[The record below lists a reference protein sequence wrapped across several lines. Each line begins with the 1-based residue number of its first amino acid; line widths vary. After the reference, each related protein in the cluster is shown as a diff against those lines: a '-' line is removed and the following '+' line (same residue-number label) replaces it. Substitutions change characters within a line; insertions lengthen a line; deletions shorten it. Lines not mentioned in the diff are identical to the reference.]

1 MEVIKNCLI
10 TQQDSKVLRSW
21 LDDLGTQTY
30 NSSQRYHTGVDL
42 SATSVYAFCSCVCV
56 YVGNDEKDKIAVIV
70 QYDRNRAFR
79 FSNLKSSD
87 VTGGQP
93 LPKGTKIGESD
104 NFVHFE
110 LLTREES
117 EWGVRAG
124 KEDYWKHDPIEYARG
139 DIDLDVSE
147 ESYVFYKVNPDI
159 DINVD
164 YGYIEKLEDR
174 EMTLQFIS
182 SNKVTVFEK
191 KYGHRLNTTEVSYV
205 CVPSKYR
212 YKNKS
217 AEDLIGYLVV
227 IQDVTSNVACYCLV
241 GDIAY
246 NTNNW
251 VFASQHVG
259 VELGYSDSV
268 VYGAKK
274 IQSQFKIYGD
284 FLNLPTDWGNLL
296 NG

>member
-10 TQQDSKVLRSW
+10 TQQDSKVLRTW
-21 LDDLGTQTY
+21 LDDLGIQSY
-30 NSSQRYHTGVDL
+30 NSTARYHTGVDL
-42 SATSVYAFCSCVCV
+42 EATSVYAFCSCVCV
-56 YVGNDEKDKIAVIV
+56 YVGNDESDKTAVIV

-79 FSNLKSSD
+79 FSNLRSAD
-87 VTGGQP
+87 VVGGQA
-93 LPKGTKIGESD
+93 LPTGTKIGDAD

-139 DIDLDVSE
+139 EIDLDVPE
-147 ESYVFYKVNPDI
+147 ESYIFHKVNPEI

-182 SNKVTVFEK
+182 SSKVTAFEK
-191 KYGHRLNTTEVSYV
+191 KYGYKINTDDVSYV
-205 CVPSKYR
+205 CVPNNYR
-212 YKNKS
+212 YNKMS
-217 AEDLIGYLVV
+217 ANDLVGYLVV
-227 IQDVTSNVACYCLV
+227 IQDTSSNAACYCLV

-251 VFASQHVG
+251 VFASQHAG
-259 VELGYSDSV
+259 IELGYAEDV

-274 IQSQFKIYGD
+274 LHSHFKIYGD
-284 FLNLPTDWGNLL
+284 FINPPTDWSDL

>member
-21 LDDLGTQTY
+21 LDDLGAQSY
-30 NSSQRYHTGVDL
+30 NSKERYHTGVDL
-42 SATSVYAFCSCVCV
+42 SATSVYAFCNCVCV
-56 YVGNDEKDKIAVIV
+56 YVGQDESDKIAVIV

-79 FSNLKSSD
+79 FSNLISAD
-87 VTGGQP
+87 VISGQA
-93 LPKGTKIGESD
+93 LPKGTKIGIAD

-124 KEDYWKHDPIEYARG
+124 KEDYWKHDPIEYVRG
-139 DIDLDVSE
+139 QIDLEVSE
-147 ESYVFYKVNPDI
+147 ESYIFYKVNPDI

-182 SNKVTVFEK
+182 SNKLTAFEK
-191 KYGHRLNTTEVSYV
+191 KYGHKINSDEVSYV
-205 CVPSKYR
+205 CAPSKYR
-212 YKNKS
+212 YKKMS
-217 AEDLIGYLVV
+217 AEDLVGYLVV
-227 IQDVTSNVACYCLV
+227 VQDVISNVACYCLV
-241 GDIAY
+241 GDISY
-246 NTNNW
+246 NTNDW
-251 VFASQHVG
+251 IFASQHVG

-268 VYGAKK
+268 VFGAKK
-274 IQSQFKIYGD
+274 IRSHFRIYGD
-284 FLNLPTDWGNLL
+284 FINLPRDWSDLHG
-296 NG
+296 

>member
-10 TQQDSKVLRSW
+10 TQQDSKVLRTW
-21 LDDLGTQTY
+21 LDDLGTQPY

-87 VTGGQP
+87 LTGGQP
-93 LPKGTKIGESD
+93 LPKGTKIGEAD

-117 EWGVRAG
+117 AWGVRAG

-139 DIDLDVSE
+139 NIDLEVPAQTYTWYD
-147 ESYVFYKVNPDI
+147 VNPEI
-159 DINVD
+159 DVNVN
-164 YGYIEKLEDR
+164 YGYIERLEDR
-174 EMTLQFIS
+174 EFTLQFIS
-182 SNKVTVFEK
+182 SSKITEFEK
-191 KYGHRLNTTEVSYV
+191 KYGHRLNTTEVPYI
-205 CVPSKYR
+205 CIPSKYR
-212 YKNKS
+212 YNNKS
-217 AEDLIGYLVV
+217 AKDLIGYLAVV
-227 IQDVTSNVACYCLV
+227 QDAINNVSCYCLV
-241 GDIAY
+241 GDISY
-246 NTNNW
+246 NTDSW
-251 VFASQHVG
+251 IYVSQAVG
-259 VELGYSDSV
+259 LSLGYSDSV
-268 VYGAKK
+268 IYGTKK
-274 IQSQFKIYGD
+274 QKSHFKIYGD
-284 FLNLPTDWGNLL
+284 FLTVPTDWRNLL

>member
-21 LDDLGTQTY
+21 LDDLGTQTH
-30 NSSQRYHTGVDL
+30 NSKERYHTGVDL
-42 SATSVYAFCSCVCV
+42 SATSVYAFCNCVCV
-56 YVGNDEKDKIAVIV
+56 YVGEDESDKLAVIV

-79 FSNLKSSD
+79 FSNLTSIE
-87 VTGGQP
+87 VTGGQA
-93 LPKGTKIGESD
+93 LPKDTKIGEAD
-104 NFVHFE
+104 HFVHFE

-139 DIDLDVSE
+139 TIDLDVPE
-147 ESYVFYKVNPDI
+147 QSYTWYDVNPEI
-159 DINVD
+159 DTNVE
-164 YGYIEKLEDR
+164 YGYVERLEDR

-182 SNKVTVFEK
+182 TSKITEFQK
-191 KYGHRLNTTEVSYV
+191 QYGHRLNTTEVPYI
-205 CVPSKYR
+205 CIPSKYR
-212 YKNKS
+212 YKQKS
-217 AEDLIGYLVV
+217 AKDLIGYLTVV
-227 IQDVTSNVACYCLV
+227 QDVTNNVSCYCLV
-241 GDIAY
+241 GDISY

-251 VFASQHVG
+251 IYVSQAVG
-259 VELGYSDSV
+259 VKLGYSDSV

-274 IQSQFKIYGD
+274 QKSYFKIYGD
-284 FLNLPTDWGNLL
+284 FLTVPTDWSNL

>member
-30 NSSQRYHTGVDL
+30 NSSERYHTGVDL

-93 LPKGTKIGESD
+93 LPKGTKIGEAD

-117 EWGVRAG
+117 KWGVRAG

-139 DIDLDVSE
+139 NIDLEVPAQTYTWYD
-147 ESYVFYKVNPDI
+147 VNPEI
-159 DINVD
+159 DVNVS
-164 YGYIEKLEDR
+164 YGYIERLEDR
-174 EMTLQFIS
+174 EFTLQFIS
-182 SNKVTVFEK
+182 SPKITEFER
-191 KYGHRLNTTEVSYV
+191 KYGHRLDTTAVSYI
-205 CVPSKYR
+205 CIPSKYR
-212 YKNKS
+212 YKKKS
-217 AEDLIGYLVV
+217 AKDLIGYLAV
-227 IQDVTSNVACYCLV
+227 IQDVTNNVSCYCLV
-241 GDIAY
+241 GDISY
-246 NTNNW
+246 NTDSW
-251 VFASQHVG
+251 VYASQAVG
-259 VELGYSDSV
+259 VSLGYSDSV

-274 IQSQFKIYGD
+274 QKSYFKIYGD
-284 FLNLPTDWGNLL
+284 FLTVPTDWSNL